1 MKQNIL
7 KAWDQSEKW
16 QSKEWGLNFLEKW
29 EQIKNI
35 EQRYRKRELSE
46 NKAEKN
52 LNYNESNKKSFLEQG
67 SSKNISPA
75 LKKPSSKSR
84 PMPERELGVNGLKK
98 NPH

>member
-1 MKQNIL
+1 M
-7 KAWDQSEKW
+7 
-16 QSKEWGLNFLEKW
+16 
-29 EQIKNI
+29 
-35 EQRYRKRELSE
+35 SE

-52 LNYNESNKKSFLEQG
+52 LNKDESNKKSFIDQG

-84 PMPERELGVNGLKK
+84 PMPEWELGVNGLKK